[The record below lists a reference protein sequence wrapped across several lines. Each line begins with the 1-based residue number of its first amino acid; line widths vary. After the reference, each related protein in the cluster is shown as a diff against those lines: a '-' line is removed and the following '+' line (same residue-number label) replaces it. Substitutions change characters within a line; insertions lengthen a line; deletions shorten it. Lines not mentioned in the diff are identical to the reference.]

1 MGRGGDHNGREPCP
15 YRILDDV
22 GAAFCMG
29 AIGGGAWNVFRGAR
43 NAPSGQRMLGALQAV
58 KARSPVLGGNFAIWG
73 GIFAVFD
80 CSLVAIRQKEDPWN
94 SIISGGL
101 TGGVLAAR
109 AGPKTAAK
117 NAFAGAFILA
127 IIEGAGIML
136 TKAFAPPV
144 ATPEQYEAA
153 ARGEDPN
160 DPRPKEP
167 GLAPPIPPQFQN
179 FMNFGGA
186 GGGPPDEP
194 AGFDP
199 LAAPSPSPSPSAGGG
214 GGGGGDLMLDAY
226 AGGAARPAILRS
238 RRRKGAGSDG
248 GENKTLL

>member
-1 MGRGGDHNGREPCP
+1 MGDHSGREPCP

-29 AIGGGAWNVFRGAR
+29 SIGSGIWHLVKGAR
-43 NAPSGQRMLGALQAV
+43 NAPRGERILGATQAI
-58 KARSPVLGGNFAIWG
+58 KARAPVTGGNFAIWG

-80 CSLVAIRQKEDPWN
+80 CSLVAIRKKEDPWN

-117 NAFAGAFILA
+117 NAIAGAFILA
-127 IIEGAGIML
+127 LIEGAGIML

-144 ATPEQYEAA
+144 PTHEDYEAV

-160 DPRPKEP
+160 APRPKDP
-167 GLAPPIPPQFQN
+167 GLAPPVPPQYH
-179 FMNFGGA
+179 FG
-186 GGGPPDEP
+186 
-194 AGFDP
+194 
-199 LAAPSPSPSPSAGGG
+199 STGGG
-214 GGGGGDLMLDAY
+214 GGLSPSTQEPQGFDLNQTFQDPYSNPGASNASSNSQSTSEATSGGNSWF
-226 AGGAARPAILRS
+226 GGMFG
-238 RRRKGAGSDG
+238 K
-248 GENKTLL
+248 K